1 MHYPIRAHTLSL
13 SLSLSLTYVLWA
25 CKSLSGNRKKNKR
38 IHKQEDKERDNKRIY
53 VPIADAGPQ
62 QMSSANPLK
71 LQNNT
76 VESGIVW
83 AFALWARGSS
93 WTL

>member
-1 MHYPIRAHTLSL
+1 MKTYFIHLVTTAVVVLTCKIKSSLKLNLKCTILSLLILSL
-13 SLSLSLTYVLWA
+13 SLSYVLWA

-62 QMSSANPLK
+62 QMYSANPL
-71 LQNNT
+71 
-76 VESGIVW
+76 
-83 AFALWARGSS
+83 
-93 WTL
+93 